1 MYDVPYRSP
10 QVFSATQL
18 LTDTGTA
25 LGDHPC
31 IEVILQNL
39 AANSVVTLV
48 GHAAGTTPFEL
59 KAAGE
64 TIRFRVA
71 NSNLIFVK
79 NKSTTATQY
88 VNYIVL
94 K

>member
-1 MYDVPYRSP
+1 MYELPYRSP
-10 QVFSATQL
+10 QIVSVTQL

-25 LGDHPC
+25 LADHDC
-31 IEVILQNL
+31 AEVILRNDPD
-39 AANSVVTLV
+39 NSVNTLV

-59 KAAGE
+59 KSAGE
-64 TIRFRVA
+64 TLRLRVK

-79 NKSTTATQY
+79 NKSTTGSQY
-88 VNYIVL
+88 VHYLIL